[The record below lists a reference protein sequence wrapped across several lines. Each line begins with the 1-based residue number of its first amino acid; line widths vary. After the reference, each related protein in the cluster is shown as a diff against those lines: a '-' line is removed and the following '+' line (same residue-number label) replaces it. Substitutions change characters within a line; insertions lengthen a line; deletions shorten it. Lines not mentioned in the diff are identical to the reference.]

1 MRSKVFLILAL
12 IFAVGAALSAYLYLE
27 SVKQAY
33 REAGKYV
40 TVITAAG
47 NIPARTVVTAAMIQY
62 KDIPERYAHPDAL
75 RSVQEII
82 GKTTLVDIA
91 AGEQILK
98 SKLATQEDKTRT
110 LSLSLSPGE
119 RAVTVKVDEV
129 SGVGY
134 FVQPGDKVDVLVTL
148 EAPSDTASAN
158 PGQQIKGSCTSTVIS
173 NVRVLATG
181 QNRIPNQT
189 AATAYPTVTLAVY
202 PLQAQ
207 QLILA
212 SARGSVGL
220 VLRSPVDEG
229 VTKLPSST
237 LDELVFPK
245 TGKGGSAGKNA
256 TQEPKKK

>member
-1 MRSKVFLILAL
+1 MRSKVFLIVAL
-12 IFAVGAALSAYLYLE
+12 IFAVAAAFSAYLYLE

-40 TVITAAG
+40 TVITAAS
-47 NIPARTVVTAAMIQY
+47 NIPARTVVTATMIQY

-75 RSVQEII
+75 RSVQEI
-82 GKTTLVDIA
+82 GKTTLVDIT

-158 PGQQIKGSCTSTVIS
+158 PAGQQIKGSCTSTIIS

-212 SARGSVGL
+212 SERGSVGL

-245 TGKGGSAGKNA
+245 TGKSGSAGKNA